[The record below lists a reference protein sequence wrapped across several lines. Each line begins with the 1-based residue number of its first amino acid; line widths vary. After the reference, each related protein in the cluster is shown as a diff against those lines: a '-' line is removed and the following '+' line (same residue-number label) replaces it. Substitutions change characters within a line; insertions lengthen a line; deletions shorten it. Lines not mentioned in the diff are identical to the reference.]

1 MAQEIINIGAQAND
15 GEGDPLR
22 TAFTKVNNNFTQ
34 LFSTAYNTA
43 EIITY
48 GNLAQEIFSISA
60 NAFTQGTF
68 QINSVDPDTLDSQ
81 NITISA
87 AIKAN
92 GAGVT
97 YSGHSTLFNGNAI
110 TQYSMVVADGNVILL
125 VNPFITGQMVNFIN
139 YQVTYNNVVPGMS
152 LALNQSP
159 SNVLGTEYLQPITT
173 QQGS

>member
-34 LFSTAYNTA
+34 LFATAYNTA
-43 EIITY
+43 EIVTY
-48 GNLAQEIFSISA
+48 GNTAQEIFSIPA

-68 QINSVDPDTLDSQ
+68 QINSVDVTTLDSQ
-81 NITISA
+81 NITITA
-87 AIKAN
+87 AIRDTE
-92 GAGVT
+92 AGVI

-110 TQYSMVVADGNVILL
+110 TQYSMIVADGNVMLL
-125 VNPFITGQMVNFIN
+125 VQPFITGQMVNFIN
-139 YQVTYNNVVPGMS
+139 YQVTYNNAVPGMS

-159 SNVLGTEYLQPITT
+159 TNVLGTEYLQPITT
-173 QQGS
+173 QQTS

>member
-22 TAFTKVNNNFTQ
+22 TAFTKVNNNFSQ

-43 EIITY
+43 EIVTY
-48 GNLAQEIFSISA
+48 GNTAQEIFSIAA

-81 NITISA
+81 NITITA
-87 AIKAN
+87 AIKDTE
-92 GAGVT
+92 AGVT

-110 TQYSMVVADGNVILL
+110 TQYSMIVADGNVMLL
-125 VNPFITGQMVNFIN
+125 VQPFITGQMVNFLN
-139 YQVTYNNVVPGMS
+139 YQVTYNNAVSGMS
-152 LALNQSP
+152 LLVNQS
-159 SNVLGTEYLQPITT
+159 SANVLGTEYLQPITT
-173 QQGS
+173 QQAS

>member
-34 LFSTAYNTA
+34 LFATAFNKY
-43 EIITY
+43 EIVTY
-48 GNLAQEIFSISA
+48 GNLAQEIFSMPA
-60 NAFTQGTF
+60 NSFTQGTF

-81 NITISA
+81 NITITA
-87 AIKAN
+87 AIKADE
-92 GAGVT
+92 AGVT

-125 VNPFITGQMVNFIN
+125 VQPFITGQMVNFIN

-159 SNVLGTEYLQPITT
+159 TNVLGTEYLQPITT
-173 QQGS
+173 QQAS